1 MVLDLLIRNAR
12 VVTVDPVRPRASTLG
27 IWNGRIVGL
36 DEQVDGLGAHAEVDL
51 GGAVVTPGFHDAHCH
66 TTSFGL
72 ELVSLALQ
80 NCSGVEAT
88 LAAVADHAEALGPEE
103 WVIGFGFGN
112 GMGVGEGPRRGDL
125 DRAGGGRPVWL
136 THRSGHSC
144 VVSTAVLEAVGITH
158 ALPPGG
164 RGRVEVD
171 DAGRPTGLIE
181 EAAMDLVKDHVG
193 PSSIE
198 RTAGAVDRATAHY
211 LTEGITG
218 FTDAGIGSPGIDHTP
233 VELAAYQLARRT
245 GRLHTRAQLMVFN
258 ELFHSLRSHP
268 DDGIATGLDLGIHTG
283 FGDDWLSLG
292 AMKIWIDGSGLGHTA
307 ATTGPDGTVRGA
319 FDNDPA
325 VLTRSIV
332 DAHRA
337 GWQVAA
343 HAIGDAAVDLVL
355 DALEEAA
362 GGGPVPARGG
372 APARHRLKH
381 GVAFR
386 PDQVARL
393 ARMGVTVVTQPL
405 FIGDFGDAL
414 LRGAAGREG
423 VGDYFR
429 MRSLLEAGVPVVAS
443 SDRPVAAGSP
453 LRGIQEM
460 VERTTADGAVF
471 GAGERL
477 TPTEALAAYTV
488 GGARAAHCEQRWG
501 ALAPRLLADLV
512 VLDDDPT
519 DVPAGH
525 ISAVGVLATVVGGR
539 AAHDPGRLFAEAGD
553 G

>member
-1 MVLDLLIRNAR
+1 MMLDLLIRNAR
-12 VVTVDPVRPRASTLG
+12 ILTVDPGRPRASSLG

-36 DEQVDGLGAHAEVDL
+36 DEELDGTGARIEVDL
-51 GGAVVTPGFHDAHCH
+51 HGAVVAPGFHDAHCH
-66 TTSFGL
+66 TSSFGL
-72 ELVSLALQ
+72 ERVSLALQ
-80 NCSGVEAT
+80 DCSGAAAT
-88 LAAVADHAEALGPEE
+88 LAAVAAHAEGLGPDE
-103 WVIGFGFGN
+103 WVIGFGYGN
-112 GMGVGEGPRRGDL
+112 GMGADEAPRRQDL
-125 DRAGGGRPVWL
+125 DGAGGGRPVWL

-144 VVSTAVLEAVGITH
+144 VVSTSVLEAVGITG
-158 ALPPGG
+158 AVPPGG

-171 DAGRPTGLIE
+171 DTGRPTGLIE
-181 EAAMDLVKDHVG
+181 ETAMDLVKDHVG
-193 PSSIE
+193 PSSIQRMAE
-198 RTAGAVDRATAHY
+198 AIDRATAHY

-245 GRLHTRAQLMVFN
+245 GRLHTRAQVMVFN
-258 ELFHSLRSHP
+258 ELFHPLASHP
-268 DDGIATGLDLGIHTG
+268 DDRMDTGLDLGSHTG

-307 ATTGPDGTVRGA
+307 ATTGPDGKLRGA
-319 FDNDPA
+319 FDNDPEI
-325 VLTRSIV
+325 LTRSIV

-355 DALEEAA
+355 DALEAA
-362 GGGPVPARGG
+362 EDGGPSVARGG
-372 APARHRLKH
+372 ASPRHRLEH

-393 ARMGVTVVTQPL
+393 ARMGMTVVTQPL
-405 FIGDFGDAL
+405 FIDDFGDPL
-414 LRGAAGREG
+414 LQGLAAGE

-429 MRSLLEAGVPVVAS
+429 MRSLLVAGVPVVGS

-471 GAGERL
+471 GADERL
-477 TPTEALAAYTV
+477 TPVEALRSYTV
-488 GGARAAHCEQRWG
+488 GGARAAHCEQQWG
-501 ALAPRLLADLV
+501 TLTPRLLADLV
-512 VLDDDPT
+512 VLGDDPT
-519 DVPAGH
+519 DV
-525 ISAVGVLATVVGGR
+525 AVERIGSIGVLATVVGGR
-539 AAHDPGRLFAEAGD
+539 AAHDPEHLFAEAGD

>member
-1 MVLDLLIRNAR
+1 MMLDLLVRNAR
-12 VVTVDPVRPRASTLG
+12 ILTVDPGRPRASQIG
-27 IWNGRIVGL
+27 VWNGGIVGL
-36 DEQVDGLGAHAEVDL
+36 DEQVDGVRAHTEVDL
-51 GGAVVTPGFHDAHCH
+51 GGAVVVPGFHDAHCH
-66 TTSFGL
+66 TSSYGL

-80 NCSGVEAT
+80 ECSGLPAT
-88 LAAVADHAEALGPEE
+88 LAAVAAHAAGLGPDE
-103 WVIGFGFGN
+103 WVIGFGYGS
-112 GMGVGEGPRRGDL
+112 GMGADEGPRRQDL

-144 VVSTAVLEAVGITH
+144 VVSTAVLEAVGITT
-158 ALPPGG
+158 AVAPGG

-171 DAGRPTGLIE
+171 ASGRPTGLIE
-181 EAAMDLVKDHVG
+181 ETAMDLVKDHVG

-198 RTAGAVDRATAHY
+198 RTAGAIDRATAHY

-218 FTDAGIGSPGIDHTP
+218 FTDAGIDHTP

-245 GRLHTRAQLMVFN
+245 GRLHSRAQVMVFN
-258 ELFHSLRSHP
+258 ELFHRLASHP
-268 DDGIATGLDLGIHTG
+268 DDGIAAGLDLGIHTG

-292 AMKIWIDGSGLGHTA
+292 AMKIWVDGSGLGHTA

-362 GGGPVPARGG
+362 HGGPFSAGGG
-372 APARHRLKH
+372 APPRHRLEH

-393 ARMGVTVVTQPL
+393 ARMGMTVVTQPL
-405 FIGDFGDAL
+405 FIGDFGDPL
-414 LRGAAGREG
+414 LQGFAGRAGAE
-423 VGDYFR
+423 DYFR
-429 MRSLLEAGVPVVAS
+429 MRSLLAAGIPLVGS

-460 VERTTADGAVF
+460 VERTTADGVVF
-471 GAGERL
+471 GANERL
-477 TPTEALAAYTV
+477 TPAEALASYTAA
-488 GGARAAHCEQRWG
+488 GARAAHCEERWG
-501 ALAPRLLADLV
+501 TLSPRLLADLV
-512 VLDDDPT
+512 VLSDDPT
-519 DVPAGH
+519 TVPVERIGS
-525 ISAVGVLATVVGGR
+525 IEVLATVVGGR
-539 AAHDPGRLFAEAGD
+539 AAHDPARLFAEAD
-553 G
+553 DA